1 MTQLQ
6 ILWNTA
12 LFLENEKCIAFVSFP
27 TCSQNLKIYC
37 IWVSGSMPKRWQ
49 ETSVLCLKILV
60 LYHLHIGHHKWL
72 KCVLLSIIWDTD
84 KILKYPCTQGWPQRN
99 SPVEVHRRLTV
110 IHWWPFS
117 ECDPMAQVFEIFSS
131 TICFKLWISY
141 LIPGHT
147 HLKKK
152 RIIYEVVPS
161 LSSISSLFLW
171 CPVLFCYSFY
181 LFNTDLDPQNWF
193 QNPLMGHYLSYEN
206 HILANC
212 ISLYN

>member
-152 RIIYEVVPS
+152 G
-161 LSSISSLFLW
+161 LFMKWYHPYLLF
-171 CPVLFCYSFY
+171 PLYFYGVLFFSVI
-181 LFNTDLDPQNWF
+181 LFICLIQ
-193 QNPLMGHYLSYEN
+193 
-206 HILANC
+206 
-212 ISLYN
+212 ISTHKIDFKIH